1 MPWTSPAPT
10 PTPRRKNFLNRAW
23 NPYLQTFVLFDL
35 SKISIMRKIHRIW
48 LKKITF
54 EVLGQR
60 THGTRFSQTVAA
72 FSFLWT
78 LQPLFG
84 YLLFALVFT
93 DTSWF
98 SFLFSLWCCCH
109 FLLIFCFVCT
119 SLRLCCHFSL
129 LCWALW
135 ATTRFI
141 CFALNIMNNLLF
153 INVDFCLFVKFVSTS
168 IIHQQHCRVI
178 SVLYLQQ
185 ITEHQ

>member
-60 THGTRFSQTVAA
+60 TQSCLKSKCHRDLATYHHTFS

-84 YLLFALVFT
+84 YLLFALVLYLSFY
-93 DTSWF
+93 WHIMIFF
-98 SFLFSLWCCCH
+98 SVMLLPFSSD
-109 FLLIFCFVCT
+109 FLLCLHQPPTLLPFF
-119 SLRLCCHFSL
+119 SSL
-129 LCWALW
+129 LGSL
-135 ATTRFI
+135 
-141 CFALNIMNNLLF
+141 
-153 INVDFCLFVKFVSTS
+153 S
-168 IIHQQHCRVI
+168 HH
-178 SVLYLQQ
+178 
-185 ITEHQ
+185 